1 MLILTRKLG
10 ESIAIGDAIKITFLD
25 FNGRQ
30 LRIGI
35 DAPKNI
41 AVHRGEIYEIIQ
53 EQNLQAVASDIRLSD
68 IWNQIKKT

>member
-10 ESIAIGDAIKITFLD
+10 ESIAIGDTIKITFLD
-25 FNGRQ
+25 INGRQ

-41 AVHRGEIYEIIQ
+41 AVHRGEIYEIIH
-53 EQNLQAVASDIRLSD
+53 EQNLRAAASDIKLSD
-68 IWNQIKKT
+68 IWNQIRKA